1 MQLSVHLRSSTDGDV
16 PGELAR
22 SSGQDTG
29 RAGRVARGSVRE
41 VGREAPRHSTR
52 NLAREL
58 TRNPTPMP
66 LGTPWMADP
75 VIASRKA
82 EDPEAGRALA
92 ACLYE
97 TLSEELRGI
106 EALGAEVKDLSVG
119 LTVFPSFLDGNTEV
133 FLSWTVADSE
143 IRAFYPPH
151 TGYRHRKPVE
161 GREFRAVRTPA
172 GQLRE

>member
-1 MQLSVHLRSSTDGDV
+1 MMQLSVHLRSSSDGEV
-16 PGELAR
+16 AGELVR

-29 RAGRVARGSVRE
+29 RTGRAARAHRGAGREG
-41 VGREAPRHSTR
+41 G
-52 NLAREL
+52 LAREL

-75 VIASRKA
+75 VIASRQV

-97 TLSEELRGI
+97 TLSEELKGI

-133 FLSWTVADSE
+133 FLSWTVAEPE

-151 TGYRHRKPVE
+151 SGYRHRKPVE